1 MCGYY
6 PGIELVWAVCEH
18 LSSDL
23 SSSTRAYKASDV
35 FEPRA
40 ETGNEHLAYHDS
52 DFSLIFKLIVSI
64 SEKILNNTNV
74 VVWRQV

>member
-1 MCGYY
+1 MVTTL
-6 PGIELVWAVCEH
+6 ELNWCERFVNICH
-18 LSSDL
+18 QIL

-64 SEKILNNTNV
+64 SEKILNDTNV
-74 VVWRQV
+74 VV